1 VTKHPHEKS
10 TSECP
15 EKLCSSVANY
25 KLTIEDRNKR
35 LDEISADIC
44 AVEAALA
51 TTTPGFEYRLKISET
66 PVEESHPIQA
76 APPQQDGHGK
86 PAIIAC
92 EYLSWRRQPSNRFR
106 LCYELSLHEGFND
119 ESALSPELWR
129 LNSTPFK
136 SAIRP
141 LIECKANLRVAM
153 HEPLS
158 NFVNALNRR
167 AQEQLNRPPS
177 FDEGMA
183 NKASYPIITDG
194 YFLGEVIG
202 E

>member
-1 VTKHPHEKS
+1 MTKHPHEKS

-25 KLTIEDRNKR
+25 KLTIEARNKR

-51 TTTPGFEYRLKISET
+51 TRIPGFEYRLKISET
-66 PVEESHPIQA
+66 PVEESYPFQA
-76 APPQQDGHGK
+76 APLQQERHGK
-86 PAIIAC
+86 PTIIAC

-106 LCYELSLHEGFND
+106 LCYELSLHEGFHD
-119 ESALSPELWR
+119 KSAPSPEPWR

-136 SAIRP
+136 SEIRP
-141 LIECKANLRVAM
+141 LIECKANLRVAK
-153 HEPLS
+153 HGFLS
-158 NFVNALNRR
+158 NFVDGLNRR
-167 AQEQLNRPPS
+167 AQEQLNRNPR
-177 FDEGMA
+177 FDEVIA
-183 NKASYPIITDG
+183 DEASYPIITDG
-194 YFLGEVIG
+194 YFLGEVIR